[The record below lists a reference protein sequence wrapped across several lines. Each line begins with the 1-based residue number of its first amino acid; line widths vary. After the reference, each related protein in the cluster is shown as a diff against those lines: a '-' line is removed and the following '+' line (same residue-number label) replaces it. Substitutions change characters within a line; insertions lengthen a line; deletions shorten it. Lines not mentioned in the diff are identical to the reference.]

1 MRRALTAAIIFVA
14 LIGAAPA
21 SRGQPPPVKPLPAPT
36 QGQGRSPVYEMDTL
50 STGALPPGVLKQM
63 QPLHTLDAIEALL
76 KENYIPFGWAH
87 RQVSAATI
95 PPGLVAQLDAL
106 PPREVF
112 VTKQG
117 EGALIAVILSKH

>member
-1 MRRALTAAIIFVA
+1 MRRVLAAAIFVA
-14 LIGAAPA
+14 LIAAAPA
-21 SRGQPPPVKPLPAPT
+21 SRGQPPPVMPLPAPT
-36 QGQGRSPVYEMDTL
+36 QVRGAVYEMDTL
-50 STGALPPGVLKQM
+50 STGALSPGVLKQM

-87 RQVSAATI
+87 RQVSVATI
-95 PPGLVAQLDAL
+95 PPGLAAQLDAL

-117 EGALIAVILSKH
+117 DGTLIAVILSKH

>member
-1 MRRALTAAIIFVA
+1 MRRALAAAIAFVA
-14 LIGAAPA
+14 LVGAAPA
-21 SRGQPPPVKPLPAPT
+21 SRGQPPPVIPLPAPA
-36 QGQGRSPVYEMDTL
+36 QARGAVYEMDTL

-87 RQVSAATI
+87 RQVSTATM

-117 EGALIAVILSKH
+117 DGALIAVILSKH